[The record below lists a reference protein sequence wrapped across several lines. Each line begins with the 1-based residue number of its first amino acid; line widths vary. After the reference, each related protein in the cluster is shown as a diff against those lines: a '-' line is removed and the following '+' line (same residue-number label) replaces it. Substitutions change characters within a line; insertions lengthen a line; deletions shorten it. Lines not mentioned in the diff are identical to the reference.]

1 MFKRVAAII
10 AIFVCTAVAW
20 AILGSTV
27 FYRTYN
33 AESGLSGR
41 VASTWGAPQAQAP
54 PAIAREWQEEKT
66 VEVEEKGKKTTR
78 MEKQTHSEP
87 VKIDA
92 SRVAATLH
100 IDYRQKGLLWFS
112 TYKVDFDGAY
122 TFQNPTSREEEFVF
136 QLPFPAQQAVY
147 DNVQLLLDDKPLAV
161 TFSGSQ
167 AGDFHLLVKTDF
179 SGFDFP
185 DNSLSPTEKRRTANG
200 WELEWNYQNLVSGFD
215 IALKMPQK
223 LQPGPLA
230 GRISYFTPVSL
241 FFFFFLVFILST
253 LRGNDLHPMNY

>member
-1 MFKRVAAII
+1 MLKRIAAII
-10 AIFVCTAVAW
+10 VIFGCTAVAW
-20 AILGSTV
+20 AILGSTI

-78 MEKQTHSEP
+78 TEKQTHSEA

-92 SRVAATLH
+92 SRIAATLH

-122 TFQNPTSREEEFVF
+122 TFQNPTWREEEFVF

-147 DNVQLLLDDKPLAV
+147 DNVQLLLDGKPLAV
-161 TFSGSQ
+161 SFSGSQ
-167 AGDFHLLVKTDF
+167 AVARTRLAAGAKSVLHAVYRSQGLDSWRYSF
-179 SGFDFP
+179 SGANAERSTGRSAGRSR
-185 DNSLSPTEKRRTANG
+185 NSGLGPNFLSPK
-200 WELEWNYQNLVSGFD
+200 
-215 IALKMPQK
+215 P
-223 LQPGPLA
+223 
-230 GRISYFTPVSL
+230 
-241 FFFFFLVFILST
+241 
-253 LRGNDLHPMNY
+253 